1 MADANPSWMQNL
13 ISGFSSP
20 FGGNGNTT
28 PDKINANT
36 ASGKNMQM
44 MNTVA
49 GDIYGDAQARDR
61 QQQEAMLQYQQ
72 MMPAL
77 HDMRQNAIQ
86 RRQGLSALAG
96 IY

>member
-1 MADANPSWMQNL
+1 
-13 ISGFSSP
+13 
-20 FGGNGNTT
+20 
-28 PDKINANT
+28 
-36 ASGKNMQM
+36 M

-49 GDIYGDAQARDR
+49 GDIYGNAQAIDR

-77 HDMRQNAIQ
+77 HNMRQNAIQ